1 MKVLVPVK
9 RVVDANVKVR
19 VKPDGTGIDLANVK
33 MAVNPFCEIAIE
45 EAVRLRE
52 GGAATEVVA
61 VAVGAQNCQEQLRTC
76 LALGADRAVLIRTD
90 EAVQPLEVAKALH
103 ALQQREAADIVLF
116 GKQSIDGDNS
126 QTGPMFAAL
135 TGMAQATF
143 ASEVQVGDGRLT
155 VTREVDGGLQTVSI
169 ALPAVITTDLRLN
182 EPRYASLPNIMKAKR
197 KPMDI
202 LTPEELGVDVSPRLE
217 VLAVEPPEERQAG
230 IRVENVDEL
239 VDKLRNEAKVIS

>member
-1 MKVLVPVK
+1 MKILVPVK

-19 VKPDGTGIDLANVK
+19 VKPDRTGIDLANVK

-45 EAVRLRE
+45 EAVRLKE
-52 GGAATEVVA
+52 AGAATEVVA
-61 VAVGAQNCQEQLRTC
+61 VAVGARNCQEQLRTC
-76 LALGADRAVLIRTD
+76 LALGADRAVLVETD
-90 EAVQPLEVAKALH
+90 EAVQPLGVAKALQ
-103 ALQQREAADIVLF
+103 ALQEREGADIVLF

-143 ASEVQVGDGRLT
+143 ASEVQVADGKLN
-155 VTREVDGGLQTVSI
+155 VTREVDGGLQTISI
-169 ALPAVITTDLRLN
+169 DLPAVITTDLRLN

-197 KPMDI
+197 KPMDTV
-202 LTPEELGVDVSPRLE
+202 TPEVLGVDISPRLE
-217 VLAVEPPEERQAG
+217 ILSVEPPEERQAG
-230 IRVENVDEL
+230 IKVENVEEL

>member
-1 MKVLVPVK
+1 MKILVPVK

-45 EAVRLRE
+45 EAVRLKE
-52 GGAATEVVA
+52 AGAAEEVVA

-76 LALGADRAVLIRTD
+76 LALGADRAVLIQTD
-90 EAVQPLEVAKALH
+90 EAVQPLEIAKALQ
-103 ALQQREAADIVLF
+103 ALQGRESADIVLF

-143 ASEVQVGDGRLT
+143 ASEVQVEDGNLR
-155 VTREVDGGLQTVSI
+155 VTREVDGGLQTVSV

-217 VLAVEPPEERQAG
+217 ILSVEPPEERQAG
-230 IRVENVDEL
+230 IRVENVEEL